1 MAKIVG
7 NLAPEDDYL
16 HELGPEPNFNE
27 SAYYNFF
34 DRKQKLGGWFRIG
47 NRANEGNAERTVC
60 LYLPDGRVLFSF
72 GRPKIANNDAF
83 DAAGLRFEVEEPTQR
98 HRTSFEGT
106 AARARRAA
114 RDGRSEGRLRGQ
126 PEEEGRVRPGPRG
139 GRAALRQQ
147 GRQEGRRGPRAELRA
162 RPLRAAHARDGLAQI
177 EGERFAIDG
186 FGLRDHSWG
195 PRYWQAIH
203 SYEWLTLN
211 FGPDLGAMVSVIQRD
226 AAGKQRSAGGV
237 LQRGMEIERLV
248 DAAIEAEYE
257 DNGLYH
263 KKVTARVKTEK
274 GEELTIHGDVT
285 ELHPAAQ
292 PPRRVGHAHRR
303 GHDGV
308 AARRPRRLRA
318 LRAAAAGEVKSWCAG
333 SPRRS

>member
-34 DRKQKLGGWFRIG
+34 DTRRNLGGWFRIG

-72 GRPKIANNDAF
+72 GRPAIDDNDAF
-83 DAAGLRFEVEEPTQR
+83 DAAGLRFEVLEPTQR
-98 HRTSFEGT
+98 HRTTFDGKLLELSEPREMADPRTAFENNPRKPVRFELTHDAVGPLYGHKADKKADEDAEQSF
-106 AARARRAA
+106 ARAHFEQHMKVTGWLEI
-114 RDGRSEGRLRGQ
+114 D
-126 PEEEGRVRPGPRG
+126 
-139 GRAALRQQ
+139 
-147 GRQEGRRGPRAELRA
+147 
-162 RPLRAAHARDGLAQI
+162 
-177 EGERFAIDG
+177 GERLEIEG

-226 AAGKQRSAGGV
+226 AAGKERSAGGV
-237 LQRGMEIERLV
+237 LVRGMEMERLV
-248 DAAIEAEYE
+248 DAEIEAEYE
-257 DNGLYH
+257 ENGLYH
-263 KKVTARVKTEK
+263 RRVTARVKTEK
-274 GEELTIHGDVT
+274 GEQLEIHGEVESFIPLRNRRDGNVT
-285 ELHPAAQ
+285 HIGEGMTRWTLGD
-292 PPRRVGHAHRR
+292 RTGH
-303 GHDGV
+303 GLSEF
-308 AARRPRRLRA
+308 LRQ
-318 LRAAAAGEVKSWCAG
+318 VK
-333 SPRRS
+333 

>member
-7 NLAPEDDYL
+7 NLTPEDDYL

-34 DRKQKLGGWFRIG
+34 DRGQKLGGWFRIG
-47 NRANEGNAERTVC
+47 NRANEGSAERTVC

-83 DAAGLRFEVEEPTQR
+83 DAGGLRFEVLEPTQR
-98 HRTSFEGT
+98 HRTTFDGTVVELAQPRDMADPKAAFEGNPKKRVSFDLVHE
-106 AARARRAA
+106 AVGPLYGSKAEKKADEDAEQSFARAHFEQHMHVT
-114 RDGRSEGRLRGQ
+114 GTLS
-126 PEEEGRVRPGPRG
+126 
-139 GRAALRQQ
+139 
-147 GRQEGRRGPRAELRA
+147 
-162 RPLRAAHARDGLAQI
+162 I

-195 PRYWQAIH
+195 PRSWQAIH

-226 AAGKQRSAGGV
+226 AAGEQRTAGGV
-237 LQRGMEIERLV
+237 IQRGMEIERLV
-248 DAAIEAEYE
+248 DARIEAEYE

-263 KKVTARVKTEK
+263 RKVTAHVETEK
-274 GEELTIHGDVT
+274 GERLTIRGDVT
-285 ELHPAAQ
+285 SFIPLRNRRGDAVTHIGEGMTEWRLGD
-292 PPRRVGHAHRR
+292 RVGY
-303 GHDGV
+303 GLSEL
-308 AARRPRRLRA
+308 LRQ
-318 LRAAAAGEVKSWCAG
+318 VK
-333 SPRRS
+333 

>member
-7 NLAPEDDYL
+7 NLAPEDDLL

-34 DRKQKLGGWFRIG
+34 DRTLGLGGWFRIG
-47 NRANEGNAERTVC
+47 NRANEGHAERTVC

-72 GRPKIANNDAF
+72 ARPKIADNDAF
-83 DAAGLRFEVEEPTQR
+83 DAAGLRFEVLDPTQR
-98 HRTSFEGT
+98 HRTTFDGTLVELAEPRDMADPKAAFEGNPKKK
-106 AARARRAA
+106 ASFDLVHEAVGPLYGSKAEKKPDEDVEQSFARAHF
-114 RDGRSEGRLRGQ
+114 EQ
-126 PEEEGRVRPGPRG
+126 HMRVTGS
-139 GRAALRQQ
+139 LTI
-147 GRQEGRRGPRAELRA
+147 
-162 RPLRAAHARDGLAQI
+162 D
-177 EGERFAIDG
+177 GERRTIDG

-226 AAGKQRSAGGV
+226 AAGRERSAGGV

-248 DAAIEAEYE
+248 DAHIEAEYE

-263 KKVTARVKTEK
+263 KRITAHVETERARSSRSTATS
-274 GEELTIHGDVT
+274 GASSRCET
-285 ELHPAAQ
+285 AAVS
-292 PPRRVGHAHRR
+292 RSRTS
-303 GHDGV
+303 
-308 AARRPRRLRA
+308 ARA
-318 LRAAAAGEVKSWCAG
+318 
-333 SPRRS
+333 

>member
-16 HELGPEPNFNE
+16 HELGLEPNFNE

-34 DRKQKLGGWFRIG
+34 DREQKLGGWFRIG
-47 NRANEGNAERTVC
+47 NRANEGSAERTVC

-83 DAAGLRFEVEEPTQR
+83 DAGGLRFEVVDPTQR
-98 HRTSFEGT
+98 HRTTFEGT
-106 AARARRAA
+106 VVELAEPRAMADPKAAFERNPKKKVAFDLIHEAVGPLYGSKADRKKDEDAEQSFARAHFEQHMHVT
-114 RDGRSEGRLRGQ
+114 GTLS
-126 PEEEGRVRPGPRG
+126 
-139 GRAALRQQ
+139 
-147 GRQEGRRGPRAELRA
+147 
-162 RPLRAAHARDGLAQI
+162 I

-226 AAGKQRSAGGV
+226 AAGKERSAGGV

-248 DAAIEAEYE
+248 DARIEAEYE

-263 KKVTARVKTEK
+263 RKVTAYVETEK
-274 GEELTIHGDVT
+274 GEQLTIRGDVT
-285 ELHPAAQ
+285 SFIPLRNRRGDAVTHIGEGMTEWRLGD
-292 PPRRVGHAHRR
+292 RVGY
-303 GHDGV
+303 GLSEL
-308 AARRPRRLRA
+308 LRQ
-318 LRAAAAGEVKSWCAG
+318 VK
-333 SPRRS
+333 

>member
-7 NLAPEDDYL
+7 NLSPEDDYL

-34 DRKQKLGGWFRIG
+34 DRSRQLGGWFRIG

-98 HRTSFEGT
+98 HRTRFEGSLLEL
-106 AARARRAA
+106 AEPRAMADPKAAFESNPKKKVSFDLVHEAVGPLYGSKAEKKADEDLEQSFARAHFEQHMHVT
-114 RDGRSEGRLRGQ
+114 GTLS
-126 PEEEGRVRPGPRG
+126 
-139 GRAALRQQ
+139 
-147 GRQEGRRGPRAELRA
+147 
-162 RPLRAAHARDGLAQI
+162 I

-226 AAGKQRSAGGV
+226 AAGKERTAGGV
-237 LQRGMEIERLV
+237 LQRGMTIERLV
-248 DAAIEAEYE
+248 KARIEAEYE

-263 KKVTARVKTEK
+263 TAVTAHVETEG
-274 GEELTIHGDVT
+274 GEKLTIRGKVQSFIPLRNRRGDAVT
-285 ELHPAAQ
+285 HIGEGMTEWRLGD
-292 PPRRVGHAHRR
+292 RVGY
-303 GHDGV
+303 GLSEL
-308 AARRPRRLRA
+308 LRQ
-318 LRAAAAGEVKSWCAG
+318 VK
-333 SPRRS
+333 